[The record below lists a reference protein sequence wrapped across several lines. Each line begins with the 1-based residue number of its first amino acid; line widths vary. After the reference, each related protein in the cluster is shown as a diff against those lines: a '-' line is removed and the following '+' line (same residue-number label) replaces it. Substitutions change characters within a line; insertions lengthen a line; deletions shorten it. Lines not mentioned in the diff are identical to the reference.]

1 MLARNLSASLLSL
14 GGMSISS
21 VQIIRDSLF
30 RSSCGTDASETLASV
45 ATPGNCTIG
54 AKTAMY
60 WYQKEGNNVSQD
72 KVSYFTGAQ
81 IARRPDV

>member
-1 MLARNLSASLLSL
+1 MLARNLSASLLSP
-14 GGMSISS
+14 GGTS
-21 VQIIRDSLF
+21 VCNVRIIRNSLL

-60 WYQKEGNNVSQD
+60 WYQKEGNNVSQE
-72 KVSYFTGAQ
+72 KFSYPIGAQ